1 MRHEREKL
9 APRWKMS
16 KVGDRHRVFFA
27 DLACYLPQL
36 LVRTFQEL
44 LKEPELM
51 HQLERGRMNRIATK
65 VAQKIG
71 VLLKNRDLDA
81 RAREQKA
88 EHHAG
93 RPSAYDAAPGFNRCR
108 HKL

>member
-1 MRHEREKL
+1 MSVVVTGLQWVVKQTRRYSQHLLRRKGDVSIAEQSKL
-9 APRWKMS
+9 KAPRP
-16 KVGDRHRVFFA
+16 GLFFFA

-51 HQLERGRMNRIATK
+51 HQLERRRMNRIATK

-71 VLLKNRDLDA
+71 MLLKNRDLDA
-81 RAREQKA
+81 RARE
-88 EHHAG
+88 
-93 RPSAYDAAPGFNRCR
+93 
-108 HKL
+108 